1 MHSPLK
7 IQQQYAGL
15 YYSTKSGFTLLPC
28 LILTMALLMITITG
42 LRFSHDFRMLMSGY
56 VNRLIA
62 REAAEAVLQ
71 DAHEHLKISDEPL
84 SLEGS
89 NVVYNYGSMTGD
101 VFSFGGRMQSIDS
114 PQYQLDVK
122 HINTHEGI
130 SRITATGFG
139 MQASTRVVI
148 QADYAIRMCPS
159 DVINYCER
167 QITELARQELW
178 HD

>member
-1 MHSPLK
+1 MNSSLQIRHQCASFF
-7 IQQQYAGL
+7 
-15 YYSTKSGFTLLPC
+15 YSTKSGFTLLPC
-28 LILTMALLMITITG
+28 LILTMALLMLTITG
-42 LRFSHDFRMLMSGY
+42 LRFSHDFRMLMSGH

-62 REAAEAVLQ
+62 KEAAEAVLQ
-71 DAHEHLKISDEPL
+71 DAHEHLKVSDDPL
-84 SLEGS
+84 SLEVS
-89 NVVYNYGSMTGD
+89 NVVYKYGSITGD

-114 PQYQLDVK
+114 PEYQLDVK
-122 HINTHEGI
+122 RITTDEGI
-130 SRITATGFG
+130 SRITVTGFG
-139 MQASTRVVI
+139 MQTSTRVVI